1 MSNGAG
7 RSQHGFQELN
17 DFIRALLAVRLVENF
32 VADDRGFRRMPPY
45 QIVDIIG
52 CISELHLFLGDEMVV
67 AFRASCPNS
76 ISFQGSLKADI
87 KVDYEVDLN
96 TGAT

>member
-7 RSQHGFQELN
+7 HSQHGFQELN
-17 DFIRALLAVRLVENF
+17 DFIRALLAVRLVENL
-32 VADDRGFRRMPPY
+32 VADDRGFRRMAPY

-52 CISELHLFLGDEMVV
+52 CKSELHLFLGDEMVV
-67 AFRASCPNS
+67 AFRAPCPNS

-87 KVDYEVDLN
+87 KIGYEVDLN
-96 TGAT
+96 TAAT